1 MLKKYM
7 IISIILAQLARQ
19 VMMARSQNKM
29 FVDIPLCKTQSEEV
43 IYKMSILIC
52 ILVAFPGKCTKKIEY
67 AKD

>member
-1 MLKKYM
+1 M

-43 IYKMSILIC
+43 IQDVNFDLHISCLSW
-52 ILVAFPGKCTKKIEY
+52 
-67 AKD
+67 

>member
-1 MLKKYM
+1 
-7 IISIILAQLARQ
+7 
-19 VMMARSQNKM
+19 MMARSQNKM

-43 IYKMSILIC
+43 ILIY